1 MALIGGASRLFGGS
15 ESSWEVEGLQ
25 GGRKGRGGGREGDGV
40 EGLQGGREERW
51 GRKELKEE
59 GESYMR
65 TCRGEGYI
73 AIQEM
78 AHMYAGN

>member
-1 MALIGGASRLFGGS
+1 MGT
-15 ESSWEVEGLQ
+15 EVT
-25 GGRKGRGGGREGDGV
+25 
-40 EGLQGGREERW
+40 
-51 GRKELKEE
+51 EE